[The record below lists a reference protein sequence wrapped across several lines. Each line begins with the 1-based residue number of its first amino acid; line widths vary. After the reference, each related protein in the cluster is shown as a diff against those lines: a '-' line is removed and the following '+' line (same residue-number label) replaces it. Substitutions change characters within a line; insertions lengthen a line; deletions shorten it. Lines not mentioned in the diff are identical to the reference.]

1 MRSVWFKLTA
11 ALVLVTLMGVG
22 LSILIPGV
30 VTVRSFES
38 FVLSSRAE
46 ERTGSAEALVTY
58 YSGQGSWEG
67 VDSVMFWF
75 RGSAGHGMGPGG
87 KPGMMPGMTRQWR
100 FKLADENGVV
110 IAPSRSVE
118 IGQQLSPDELAASIP
133 LEVEGHT
140 IGFLLP
146 SPSMDTLS
154 DLELAFLGQVSR
166 TIVPVGI
173 LACVIAIV
181 LGLFLTWHLT
191 GPVRKLTSAAEGI
204 AGGDLSQ
211 RVDIKSKDE
220 LGQLGQAFN
229 HMAESLSQAE
239 KLRRNMVADIAHEL
253 RTPLT
258 VMRGHLEAILDGV
271 FQPTEKNIASI
282 HKETVLLSRLV
293 NDLQELAM
301 AEAGQLRI
309 EREPTDLAS
318 LVERTVSSVSPRGE
332 KDDVRLVTDLPA
344 DLPLV
349 NVDSQRIAQVLFNLL
364 DNALR
369 YTPAGGT
376 ITVKARRMDEVV
388 QVDVMDQGP
397 GLDPDELPLIFERFH
412 RSDKARSRSTGGAG
426 LGLAIVK
433 QLVEAHGGEVW
444 AESEASAGATFS
456 FTVPVP

>member
-1 MRSVWFKLTA
+1 
-11 ALVLVTLMGVG
+11 
-22 LSILIPGV
+22 
-30 VTVRSFES
+30 
-38 FVLSSRAE
+38 
-46 ERTGSAEALVTY
+46 
-58 YSGQGSWEG
+58 
-67 VDSVMFWF
+67 
-75 RGSAGHGMGPGG
+75 
-87 KPGMMPGMTRQWR
+87 
-100 FKLADENGVV
+100 
-110 IAPSRSVE
+110 
-118 IGQQLSPDELAASIP
+118 
-133 LEVEGHT
+133 
-140 IGFLLP
+140 
-146 SPSMDTLS
+146 
-154 DLELAFLGQVSR
+154 
-166 TIVPVGI
+166 VGI
-173 LACVIAIV
+173 LACVVAIV
-181 LGLFLTWHLT
+181 LGLLLTWQLT
-191 GPVRKLTSAAEGI
+191 GPLRKLTVAAEGI

-211 RVDIKSKDE
+211 RVDIRSKDE
-220 LGQLGQAFN
+220 LGQLGSAFN
-229 HMAESLSQAE
+229 NMAESLGRAE

-293 NDLQELAM
+293 NDLQELAL

-309 EREPTDLAS
+309 EREPTDLGP

-332 KDDVRLVTDLPA
+332 KDDVRIVTDLPA

-349 NVDSQRIAQVLFNLL
+349 NVDSQRIEQVLFNLL

-397 GLDPDELPLIFERFH
+397 GLGPDELALIFERFH

-426 LGLAIVK
+426 LGLAIVR

-444 AESEASAGATFS
+444 AESEASEGTTFS
-456 FTVPVP
+456 FTVPVR

>member
-1 MRSVWFKLTA
+1 VA
-11 ALVLVTLMGVG
+11 
-22 LSILIPGV
+22 
-30 VTVRSFES
+30 
-38 FVLSSRAE
+38 
-46 ERTGSAEALVTY
+46 
-58 YSGQGSWEG
+58 
-67 VDSVMFWF
+67 
-75 RGSAGHGMGPGG
+75 
-87 KPGMMPGMTRQWR
+87 
-100 FKLADENGVV
+100 
-110 IAPSRSVE
+110 
-118 IGQQLSPDELAASIP
+118 
-133 LEVEGHT
+133 
-140 IGFLLP
+140 
-146 SPSMDTLS
+146 
-154 DLELAFLGQVSR
+154 
-166 TIVPVGI
+166 I

-191 GPVRKLTSAAEGI
+191 GPVRKLTSAAQGI

-271 FQPTEKNIASI
+271 FQPTEENIASI

-309 EREPTDLAS
+309 ESEPTDLAS

-332 KDDVRLVTDLPA
+332 KEDVRLVTDLPA

-376 ITVKARRMDEVV
+376 ITVKARRTDDVV

-426 LGLAIVK
+426 LGLAIVR

-444 AESEASAGATFS
+444 AESEASEGATFS
-456 FTVPVP
+456 FTLPLS